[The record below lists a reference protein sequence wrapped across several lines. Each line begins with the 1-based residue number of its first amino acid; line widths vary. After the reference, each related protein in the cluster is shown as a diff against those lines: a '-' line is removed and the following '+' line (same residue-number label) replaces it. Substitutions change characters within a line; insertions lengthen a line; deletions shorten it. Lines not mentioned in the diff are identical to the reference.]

1 MLSQIRPLTQEE
13 RQNAHASAQH
23 AVMRAVGERPLR
35 EAFDR
40 HTASRYP
47 PSVTKLINGLCIVLL
62 LAAFTPSAIRLFVIG
77 SETFGGA
84 VPDDL
89 AMVAVGVATVLTAE
103 IGQVVFSLALA
114 TMGTTASA
122 RRLLYA
128 SMGIATAIAL
138 VGNVQVA
145 LPGHMHSPFAW
156 LEAIALP
163 LLVLS
168 TAYVLKEQLLDAIET
183 RHANERAYQEA
194 VNLWQS
200 ATADPESHPHW
211 MQFHA
216 NALRDAVRKAN
227 NRRKDALAGLTTADW
242 RALVYRELQAD
253 NWYAQPVIETPT
265 TEVSEVVEETLPLA
279 ASTNGNGAYL
289 NRSSE

>member
-1 MLSQIRPLTQEE
+1 MLSQIRPLTQVQ
-13 RQNAHASAQH
+13 RQDAYAAGQQ
-23 AVMRAVGERPLR
+23 AVMRSVGERPLR
-35 EAFDR
+35 EHFDR

-47 PSVTKLINGLCIVLL
+47 QAVTRLINVLCVMLL

-77 SETFGGA
+77 SQTFGA
-84 VPDDL
+84 AIPDNL
-89 AMVAVGVATVLTAE
+89 AMLAVGAATVLTAE

-114 TMGTTASA
+114 TLGTTRSA

-156 LEAIALP
+156 LEAIAPP

-168 TAYVLKEQLLDAIET
+168 TAYVLKEQLLESIEA

-194 VNLWQS
+194 VNLWQA
-200 ATADPESHPHW
+200 ATADPENHPGW
-211 MQFHA
+211 MQFYA
-216 NALRDAVRKAN
+216 NALRDAIRRKN
-227 NRRKDALAGLTTADW
+227 SRRKDALTSLNTGHW

-253 NWYAQPVIETPT
+253 NWYAEPVIEANPAE
-265 TEVSEVVEETLPLA
+265 EVGHVEDSPLA
-279 ASTNGNGAYL
+279 LSASNGADH
-289 NRSSE
+289 NESRG